1 MNIVKDYE
9 ADNITGYNHEGP
21 VPNIPV
27 KRLTATSIIGDKVE
41 NAEGENLGHIDNL
54 MVNLR
59 TGQVEYVV
67 LQFGSFLGMGGKL
80 FAIPFDE
87 LKLDPSREI
96 FILNRDRDYL
106 KNMPG
111 FDQAHWP
118 DTNEHVYFSDVD
130 NYWGATP
137 TV

>member
-54 MVNLR
+54 MINLR
-59 TGQVEYVV
+59 TGQVEYAV

-87 LKLDPSREI
+87 LKLDPSREL
-96 FILNRDRDYL
+96 FILNRDKDYL

-130 NYWGATP
+130 NYWGTTP

>member
-9 ADNITGYNHEGP
+9 ADNMTGYNHEGP
-21 VPNIPV
+21 APNIPV

-41 NAEGENLGHIDNL
+41 NAEGENLGRIDNL

-80 FAIPFDE
+80 FAIPFEE
-87 LKLDPSREI
+87 LKLDPSREL

-106 KNMPG
+106 KNLPG

-118 DTNEHVYFSDVD
+118 DTNEHAYFADVD
-130 NYWGATP
+130 KYWGSTP
-137 TV
+137 IV

>member
-1 MNIVKDYE
+1 MNMVKDYE

-41 NAEGENLGHIDNL
+41 NAEGENLGRIDNL

-80 FAIPFDE
+80 FAIPFSE
-87 LKLDPSREI
+87 LTLDPSREL
-96 FILNRDRDYL
+96 FILNRDKDYL

-118 DTNEHVYFSDVD
+118 DTNEHVYFADVD
-130 NYWGATP
+130 NYWGTTP
-137 TV
+137 IV

>member
-67 LQFGSFLGMGGKL
+67 LQFGAFMGMGGKL
-80 FAIPFDE
+80 FAIPFEE

-96 FILNRDRDYL
+96 FILNRDREYL

-137 TV
+137 IV